1 MVGNCRKLG
10 APKVFYIA
18 ADMASPE
25 VPERVVQFALDKL
38 GEGRGLEG
46 KAGEGRGLV
55 ETAREGLAGDKRR
68 GGGSPRLQTNPDLGW
83 GAASRTQR
91 TAQPGPSLRRARY
104 ACCGRTRPP
113 FRLGERQP
121 SPIPPPAPP
130 SLRHSGSRAQLD
142 TTPVQE
148 PGKGKLPALVTRE
161 ACCPQV
167 GVVSRAKTPT
177 LNPAVSAGRP

>member
-1 MVGNCRKLG
+1 MRSGPWRGKTGEGRGLVGKAGEGRDLEGSAC
-10 APKVFYIA
+10 
-18 ADMASPE
+18 
-25 VPERVVQFALDKL
+25 
-38 GEGRGLEG
+38 EGRGLEG

-55 ETAREGLAGDKRR
+55 ETAGEGLAGDKRR
-68 GGGSPRLQTNPDLGW
+68 GVGSPRLQTNPDLGW

-113 FRLGERQP
+113 FRLGEQQP